1 MTAGSGPP
9 EDALL
14 ERARRL
20 AGTTFERHAS
30 DARHPVLYSFSDA
43 GHERSRYRELYA
55 KAKREQWDAERDLP
69 WESSVDPESPMLPAE
84 MLGIYGSDVWEKLT
98 ESEQTRARH
107 WTGAW
112 MLSNFLHGERGAL
125 LATAQIVSCA
135 PRTDQK
141 LYASTQVQDEA
152 RHVEAYERYLREK
165 MNKTYPPSPHLVA
178 LLDAI
183 LEDSRWDIK
192 FLGMQILVE
201 GLALAAFGWIRRFA
215 NEPLIQKIVTRIQQ
229 DEARHVAFGVE
240 ALKEAYTCLT
250 DSERREREDFVADAC
265 RLLRDRFLGDEIWL
279 EMGLPVERCNAI
291 VLESYSMSV
300 YRQMLF
306 SRIVPDLKRI
316 GLISDRLRP
325 RLAELGILAFEDLPP
340 DEGDVLES

>member
-1 MTAGSGPP
+1 MLESSSPAG
-9 EDALL
+9 DALL
-14 ERARRL
+14 ERAQKL
-20 AGTTFERHAS
+20 SGGSFGAHTAA
-30 DARHPVLYSFSDA
+30 ARHPVLYAFGDGA
-43 GHERSRYRELYA
+43 GKRSRYLELYT

-69 WESSVDPESPMLPAE
+69 WETSVDPESPMLPDE
-84 MLGIYGSDVWEKLT
+84 MCGIYGSEVWDRLT
-98 ESEQTRARH
+98 LGERTRARH

-112 MLSNFLHGERGAL
+112 LLSNFLHGERGAL
-125 LATAQIVSCA
+125 LATSQIVSCA

-165 MNKTYPPSPHLVA
+165 MGKAFSPSPHLVA

-215 NEPLIQKIVTRIQQ
+215 NEPLVQLLTTKIQQ

-240 ALKEAYTCLT
+240 ALREAYSCLT
-250 DSERREREDFVADAC
+250 DGERREREDFAADAC
-265 RLLRDRFLGDEIWL
+265 RLLRDRFLGEEVWL
-279 EMGLPVERCNAI
+279 EMGLPVERCKEI
-291 VLESYSMSV
+291 VLESTSMQV
-300 YRQMLF
+300 FRQMLF

-325 RLAELGILAFEDLPP
+325 RLAELGILAFEDMPP
-340 DEGDVLES
+340 DEGDVIE